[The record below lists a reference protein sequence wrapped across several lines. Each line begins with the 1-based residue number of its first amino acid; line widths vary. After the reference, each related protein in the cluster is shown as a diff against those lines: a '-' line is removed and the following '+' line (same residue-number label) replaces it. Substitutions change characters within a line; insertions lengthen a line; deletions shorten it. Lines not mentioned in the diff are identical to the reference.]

1 MVGGFWNVETMQRLR
16 GRILR
21 ILSDLKPEASNVDSV
36 FTTVEQARKTDNYFL
51 GSGDKIAFFWEE
63 HAKDKSGTLVQ
74 KPEECVN
81 KIGHALHDL
90 DDEFRA
96 VSYDARVGMICKDLG
111 LEVPLVVQS
120 MYIFKQANIGGEVS
134 AHQDGAFLYTEPQ
147 SVLGFW
153 WPLDDCTTSN
163 GCLWAVPGSHRWGM
177 KRRFR
182 RRDPPEE
189 GTEFEPK
196 EPINWDLTG
205 AIPLEIRKGS
215 LVLIHHSLVHYS
227 CANNSPNPRH
237 AYSIHIVDGKEGIL
251 YPKDNWLQ
259 KTNGPFNKIL

>member
-1 MVGGFWNVETMQRLR
+1 MEYLTLEQRSFFHNEGDLVVGGFWNVETMQRLR

-96 VSYDARVGMICKDLG
+96 VSYDARVGMICANTPPSFRAQNHSCDRSWTRASIAFA
-111 LEVPLVVQS
+111 LE
-120 MYIFKQANIGGEVS
+120 
-134 AHQDGAFLYTEPQ
+134 
-147 SVLGFW
+147 
-153 WPLDDCTTSN
+153 
-163 GCLWAVPGSHRWGM
+163 R
-177 KRRFR
+177 
-182 RRDPPEE
+182 
-189 GTEFEPK
+189 
-196 EPINWDLTG
+196 
-205 AIPLEIRKGS
+205 
-215 LVLIHHSLVHYS
+215 
-227 CANNSPNPRH
+227 PR
-237 AYSIHIVDGKEGIL
+237 A
-251 YPKDNWLQ
+251 
-259 KTNGPFNKIL
+259 